1 MIDMDSY
8 TTTTTTNSNEDTFTL
23 KDVNSR
29 TNLIEMDRSSG
40 EGEGDDDR
48 APHRHPHHH
57 PIYHP
62 LHKSAIINNN
72 DRSLLY
78 LDHNKSKTG
87 QNNDALVNNSSQSS
101 LDTGV
106 NVRFADETDM
116 IPLMPMINGH
126 VIVAGA
132 KIIPNGK
139 GKIYSLRE
147 TFR

>member
-1 MIDMDSY
+1 MVIDMDSY
-8 TTTTTTNSNEDTFTL
+8 TTTTTNSNEDTFTL

-29 TNLIEMDRSSG
+29 TNLIDMDRSSG
-40 EGEGDDDR
+40 EGEGEDDR

-139 GKIYSLRE
+139 GKL
-147 TFR
+147 